1 MEECNESNLNLTVV
15 IMQVASRG
23 QISFNPKISYKI
35 MLVNGEASK
44 PWESKR
50 KVTLNPKFT

>member
-23 QISFNPKISYKI
+23 QISFNPIFKYYFI
-35 MLVNGEASK
+35 LVNRED
-44 PWESKR
+44 R
-50 KVTLNPKFT
+50 KLVVSMVQEGMNPIFT